1 MLLFGKFPLT
11 LIVLMAASASTGFAQ
26 SNAGTVDG
34 QVLDPSG
41 AVIAQA
47 SVELRNPIT
56 KFSRKMVSD
65 SNGRFHFTNVPP
77 NPYHVAAVAPG
88 FAAKDVDVSVRS
100 NLPVNVDITLALE
113 GGTTTVEVEA
123 AGATLVESI
132 AISHSDVTEDT
143 LAKLPIGSP
152 GSGLS
157 DAIAFTSPTV
167 VRDSNGMFHSAGDHS
182 QTSYSI
188 DGQNISD
195 QQSKLFSTQIPVN
208 AVQSMEL
215 ITGSP
220 SAEFGDKT
228 SLVVDATT
236 KSGLGLTK
244 PSGAFEL
251 SAASFGTY
259 NEQASYRFGN
269 SRFGNFTVLNLARSG
284 RFLDTPEF
292 MPIHDRGNNGT
303 LFNRFDFQ
311 PDQNDS
317 IHLNLFAARNWFQVP
332 NTYDQPQ
339 QDQRQRVMSYN
350 IAPGWQHIF
359 SPSLLLSVNPFL
371 RSDFVHYYGS
381 RDPFADSPAT
391 ISQYRTLTNMGL
403 KTNLSYVQHHNN
415 LKVGFQVMRTR
426 LHEEFS
432 LGVTDPELNPPC
444 LDGGALA
451 PTQSCAAPNPD
462 FLPGLAA
469 FDLTR
474 GGSPFTF
481 NQKNN
486 VNQAAFY
493 IQDTL
498 TWGAF
503 TFSPG
508 LRFDHY
514 AGLETENAVQP
525 RLGSSY
531 LFKRTST
538 VLRASFSRSLETP
551 YNENLL
557 LSSATG
563 TGGLGVNGLGA
574 QAVRPLR
581 SGRRNQYNAGL
592 QQGIGKYLQADIDF
606 VWKFT
611 SNGFDFDTLF
621 NTPITFPI
629 TWRKSKIDGIGVR
642 LNTTDIH
649 GFQVY
654 TSLGHTRAR
663 FFGPEEGGLIFN
675 SPISNSVFRIDHDQ
689 SFQQTT
695 NARYQYKTNG
705 PWISFTWLDDGGLVA
720 GHVPDIETALGLTPA
735 EQAAIGFFCDG
746 RFATL
751 TQGISSCSGN
761 AGSTR
766 IRIPR
771 AGTENDDTNPPRIAP
786 RNIFDAGV
794 GTDNLWHRS
803 EGLRV
808 KARFTVSNLTNH
820 VALYNFLSTFS
831 GTHFLAPRTYEA
843 ALGFEF

>member
-1 MLLFGKFPLT
+1 MYVVSKLPIALALFS
-11 LIVLMAASASTGFAQ
+11 AAAFAQ
-26 SNAGTVDG
+26 SNAGTIDG

-41 AVIAQA
+41 ASVAQA
-47 SVELRNPIT
+47 SVELKNPIT
-56 KFSRKMVSD
+56 KFSRKALSD
-65 SNGRFHFTNVPP
+65 SAGRFHFTNVPP
-77 NPYHVAAVAPG
+77 NPYHVIVTAPG
-88 FAAKDVDVSVRS
+88 FATRDVDVSVCS
-100 NLPVNVDITLALE
+100 NLPVNVDVPLALE
-113 GGTTTVEVEA
+113 GGTTTVDVEA
-123 AGATLVESI
+123 TGATLVENV
-132 AISHSDVTEDT
+132 ATSHADITEDT
-143 LAKLPIGSP
+143 LAKLPISST

-157 DAIAFTSPTV
+157 DAITFTAPTV

-182 QTSYSI
+182 QTSYNI

-259 NEQASYRFGN
+259 NEQGSYRFGN
-269 SRFGNFTVLNLARSG
+269 QRFGNFTVLNLARSG
-284 RFLDTPEF
+284 RFLDSPEF

-317 IHLNLFAARNWFQVP
+317 IHLNLFTARNWFQVP
-332 NTYDQPQ
+332 NTYDQLQ
-339 QDQRQRVMSYN
+339 QDQRQQVVSYN

-359 SPSLLLSVNPFL
+359 SPSLLFSMNPFL

-391 ISQYRTLTNMGL
+391 VSQYRTLMNMGL
-403 KTNLSYVQHHNN
+403 KADLSYVQHHNN

-426 LHEEFS
+426 LHEQFS
-432 LGVTDPELNPPC
+432 MGITDPTLNPPC
-444 LDGGALA
+444 LGDLSAKPQL
-451 PTQSCAAPNPD
+451 CATPNPA
-462 FLPGLAA
+462 FLPGLLA

-474 GGSPFTF
+474 GGQPFTF
-481 NQKNN
+481 NQKGNI
-486 VNQAAFY
+486 NQAAIY
-493 IQDTL
+493 VQDTL
-498 TWGAF
+498 TLGSF

-538 VLRASFSRSLETP
+538 VLRASYSRSLETP

-563 TGGLGVNGLGA
+563 IGGLGVNGLGA
-574 QAVRPLR
+574 MAIKPLR

-592 QQGIGKYLQADIDF
+592 QQGIGKYLQADVDF
-606 VWKFT
+606 VWKYT
-611 SNGFDFDTLF
+611 TNGFDFDTLF

-629 TWRKSKIDGIGVR
+629 TWRQSKIDGFGVR

-663 FFGPEEGGLIFN
+663 FFGPEQGGLIFN
-675 SPISNSVFRIDHDQ
+675 SPISNQVFRIDHDQ
-689 SFQQTT
+689 ALQQTT

-705 PWISFTWLDDGGLVA
+705 PWISFTWLYDSGLVA
-720 GHVPDIETALGLTPA
+720 GHVPDIATALSLTPA
-735 EQAAIGFFCDG
+735 QQAAIGFFCG
-746 RFATL
+746 NQLATI

-761 AGSTR
+761 AGATR
-766 IRIPR
+766 INIPR
-771 AGTENDDTNPPRIAP
+771 AGTENDDTNPPRITP
-786 RNIFDAGV
+786 RNVFDAGI
-794 GTDNLWHRS
+794 GTDNLWQRG

-808 KARFTVSNLTNH
+808 KARFTVTNLTNK

-843 ALGFEF
+843 GLGFEF

>member
-1 MLLFGKFPLT
+1 MQFISRFSTVATFLAVT
-11 LIVLMAASASTGFAQ
+11 SASVVFAQ

-56 KFSRKMVSD
+56 RFSRKMVSD
-65 SNGRFHFTNVPP
+65 ANGRFHFTNVPP
-77 NPYHVAAVAPG
+77 NPYHVVASAPG
-88 FAAKDVDVSVRS
+88 FASKDVDVSVRS
-100 NLPVNVDITLALE
+100 NLPVNVDVTLALE

-123 AGATLVESI
+123 AGATLVENV
-132 AISHSDVTEDT
+132 AVSHSDVSEDT
-143 LAKLPIGSP
+143 LAKLPISSP

-182 QTSYSI
+182 QTSYNI

-228 SLVVDATT
+228 GLIVDATT
-236 KSGLGLTK
+236 KSGLGLAK
-244 PSGAFEL
+244 PSGAVEL
-251 SAASFGTY
+251 SASSFGTY

-269 SRFGNFTVLNLARSG
+269 ARFGNFTVLNLARSG
-284 RFLDTPEF
+284 RFLDSPEF
-292 MPIHDRGNNGT
+292 MPIHERGNNGT

-332 NTYDQPQ
+332 NTYDQLQ
-339 QDQRQRVMSYN
+339 QDQRQSVLSYN
-350 IAPGWQHIF
+350 VAPGWQHIF

-403 KTNLSYVQHHNN
+403 KSDLSYVQHHNN

-426 LHEEFS
+426 LHEQFS
-432 LGVTDPELNPPC
+432 LGITDPTLNPPC
-444 LDGGALA
+444 LGS
-451 PTQSCAAPNPD
+451 TQTSSPICSAPNPA

-469 FDLTR
+469 FDLSR
-474 GGSPFTF
+474 GGSPFVF

-486 VNQAAFY
+486 INQAAFY
-493 IQDTL
+493 VQDTL
-498 TWGAF
+498 TLGAF

-514 AGLETENAVQP
+514 AGLETEHALQP
-525 RLGSSY
+525 RLGASY

-538 VLRASFSRSLETP
+538 VLRASYSRSLETP

-563 TGGLGVNGLGA
+563 TGGLGVNGLGVE
-574 QAVRPLR
+574 AVRPLH
-581 SGRRNQYNAGL
+581 SGRRNQYNVGL
-592 QQGIGKYLQADIDF
+592 QQGIGKYLQADIDY

-629 TWRKSKIDGIGVR
+629 TWRKSKIDGFGVR

-689 SFQQTT
+689 AFQQTT

-705 PWISFTWLDDGGLVA
+705 PWISLTWLYDSGLVA
-720 GHVPDIETALGLTPA
+720 GHVPDIATALNLTPA
-735 EQAAIGFFCDG
+735 QQAAIGFFCNG
-746 RFATL
+746 QFATI
-751 TQGISSCSGN
+751 TMGFSSCSGN
-761 AGSTR
+761 AGATR
-766 IRIPR
+766 INIPR

-786 RNIFDAGV
+786 RNVFDAGI
-794 GTDNLWHRS
+794 GTDNLWHRG

-808 KARFTVSNLTNH
+808 KARFTVTNLTNK

-831 GTHFLAPRTYEA
+831 GTHFLAPRTYELG
-843 ALGFEF
+843 LGFEF

>member
-1 MLLFGKFPLT
+1 MSFIRKLPILT
-11 LIVLMAASASTGFAQ
+11 FCAVASAAAVYAQ
-26 SNAGTVDG
+26 SNAGTIDG

-56 KFSRKMVSD
+56 KFSHKTVSD
-65 SNGRFHFTNVPP
+65 ANGRFHFTNVPP
-77 NPYHVAAVAPG
+77 NPYHVVVVAPG
-88 FAAKDVDVSVRS
+88 FAKKDVDATVRT
-100 NLPVNVDITLALE
+100 NLPVNVDVTLELE

-123 AGATLVESI
+123 TGATLVENI
-132 AISHSDVTEDT
+132 AVSHSDVSEDT
-143 LAKLPIGSP
+143 LAKLPISTP
-152 GSGLS
+152 GAGLS
-157 DAIAFTSPTV
+157 DAIGMTSPTV

-188 DGQNISD
+188 DGQLISD

-236 KSGLGLTK
+236 KSGLGLKK
-244 PSGAFEL
+244 PSGGLEL
-251 SAASFGTY
+251 SASSFGTY
-259 NEQASYRFGN
+259 NEQASYRLGN

-284 RFLDTPEF
+284 RFLDSPEF
-292 MPIHDRGNNGT
+292 MPLHDRGNNGT

-332 NTYDQPQ
+332 NTYDQPR
-339 QDQRQRVMSYN
+339 QDQRQQVVSYN

-359 SPSLLLSVNPFL
+359 SPSLLLSVNPYL

-381 RDPFADSPAT
+381 RDPFADSPAA
-391 ISQYRTLTNMGL
+391 ISQYRTLTNLGV
-403 KTNLSYVQHHNN
+403 KADLSYVQHHNN
-415 LKVGFQVMRTR
+415 LKVGFQVMETR
-426 LHEEFS
+426 LHEQFS
-432 LGVTDPELNPPC
+432 LGITDPSLNAPC
-444 LDGGALA
+444 LSDFSAA
-451 PTQSCAAPNPD
+451 AQNCATPNPN
-462 FLPGLAA
+462 FLPGLVAL
-469 FDLTR
+469 DLSR
-474 GGSPFTF
+474 GGQPFNF
-481 NQKNN
+481 KQKGNIKE
-486 VNQAAFY
+486 AALY
-493 IQDTL
+493 VQDTL
-498 TWGAF
+498 TLGAF

-508 LRFDHY
+508 LRIDHY
-514 AGLETENAVQP
+514 AGLETENAVEP
-525 RLGSSY
+525 RLGASY

-538 VLRASFSRSLETP
+538 VLRASYSRSLETP

-563 TGGLGVNGLGA
+563 AGGLGAGGLGA
-574 QAVRPLR
+574 TAVEPLR

-592 QQGIGKYLQADIDF
+592 QQGLGKYLQADIDY

-611 SNGFDFDTLF
+611 TNAFDFNALF

-629 TWRKSKIDGIGVR
+629 SWRKSKIDGFGVR

-649 GFQVY
+649 GLQVY

-663 FFGPEEGGLIFN
+663 FFGPEQGGLIFN
-675 SPISNSVFRIDHDQ
+675 SPLAGSVFRIDHDQ
-689 SFQQTT
+689 VFQQTT

-705 PWISFTWLDDGGLVA
+705 PWISLTWLYDSGLVA
-720 GHVPDIETALGLTPA
+720 GHVPDIQTAFTFTPA
-735 EQAAIGFFCDG
+735 QQAAIGLFCDG

-751 TQGISSCSGN
+751 TSGISSCSGT
-761 AGSTR
+761 AGATR
-766 IRIPR
+766 LQIPR
-771 AGTENDDTNPPRIAP
+771 TGTENDDTNPPRIAP
-786 RNIFDAGV
+786 RNLFDAGI
-794 GTDNLWHRS
+794 GTDNLWHRG

-808 KARFTVSNLTNH
+808 KARFTVTNLTNK
-820 VALYNFLSTFS
+820 VSLYNFLSTFS